1 MLPFMVPP
9 VITAAFGA
17 LGAAALARVLVREW
31 RRVNAE
37 LDQVEAGAAEKVE
50 RERLPKLR
58 RDPRTGVYRPE

>member
-1 MLPFMVPP
+1 MPP
-9 VITAAFGA
+9 IITAAFGA
-17 LGAAALARVLVREW
+17 LGAATLARVLVREW

-37 LDQVEAGAAEKVE
+37 LDQVSAAAAERVD